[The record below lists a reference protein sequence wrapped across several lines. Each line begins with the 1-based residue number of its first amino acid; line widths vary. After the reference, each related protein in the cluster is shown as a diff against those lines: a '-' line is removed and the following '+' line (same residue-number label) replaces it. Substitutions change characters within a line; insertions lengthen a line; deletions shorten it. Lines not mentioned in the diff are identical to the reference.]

1 MLEIIYRIYEVAEEE
16 EAKRNLEKE
25 RDFGVYSS
33 ISKTVNNEL
42 VMDCLVCESREQF
55 KEIIKSQY
63 GEDIAFRYF
72 KKLSAGALYCIII
85 GEHCFNTNRYFNKI
99 TFTCDCCG
107 ATVSTYYGKPICFSD
122 YELHNTL
129 FSLEEYSK
137 KRFCSNTCKEQ
148 YLKEERSKLSPDSE
162 TEYFITRE
170 MFETDIAGYI
180 YKITKKSSDEFYVGQ
195 TIYNPVFRWGQH
207 LNTER
212 FPLSDICD
220 YKFEVLE
227 IVPKGKNILER
238 EKYYIQKLYK
248 ENPQKSLNIM
258 CTAGLIEPEIDG
270 QMTLEDNS

>member
-1 MLEIIYRIYEVAEEE
+1 
-16 EAKRNLEKE
+16 
-25 RDFGVYSS
+25 
-33 ISKTVNNEL
+33 
-42 VMDCLVCESREQF
+42 
-55 KEIIKSQY
+55 
-63 GEDIAFRYF
+63 
-72 KKLSAGALYCIII
+72 
-85 GEHCFNTNRYFNKI
+85 
-99 TFTCDCCG
+99 
-107 ATVSTYYGKPICFSD
+107 
-122 YELHNTL
+122 
-129 FSLEEYSK
+129 
-137 KRFCSNTCKEQ
+137 
-148 YLKEERSKLSPDSE
+148 
-162 TEYFITRE
+162 
-170 MFETDIAGYI
+170 MFETDITGYI